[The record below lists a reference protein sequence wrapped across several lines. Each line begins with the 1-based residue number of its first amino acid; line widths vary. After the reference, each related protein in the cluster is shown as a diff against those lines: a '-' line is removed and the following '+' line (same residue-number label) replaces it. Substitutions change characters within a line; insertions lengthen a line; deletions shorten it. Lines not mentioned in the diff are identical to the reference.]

1 MKPFIVGL
9 AVAVVVSLSLASTT
23 VSAQDKASTA
33 KGVVSAVAGDTL
45 TVKVAGK
52 DMAFTVDA
60 NTNIVARGA
69 GTATKEAK
77 KEGMK
82 GPKLADVVKA
92 GDEVDVSY
100 KTAAGKMTASSVR
113 VTKKAATK

>member
-23 VSAQDKASTA
+23 VSAQDKATTA
-33 KGVVSAVAGDTL
+33 KGVVSAVVADTL

-52 DMAFTVDA
+52 DMAFTIDA
-60 NTNIVARGA
+60 KTEVVARGA
-69 GTATKEAK
+69 TTATKAAQ
-77 KEGMK
+77 KEGK
-82 GPKLADVVKA
+82 NGPKITDVVKV

-113 VTKKAATK
+113 VTKKAVTK